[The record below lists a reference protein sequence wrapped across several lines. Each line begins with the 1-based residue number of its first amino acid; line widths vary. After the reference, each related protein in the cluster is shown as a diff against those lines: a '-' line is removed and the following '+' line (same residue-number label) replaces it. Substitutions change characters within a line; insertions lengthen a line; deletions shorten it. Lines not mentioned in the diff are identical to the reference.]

1 MKISKVIGCTAFSLN
16 VDGKEE
22 VDMTNLERYVII
34 EKISRWLKK
43 NPDLFN
49 LYLQAITEYLG
60 DYEVIEDEPCE
71 CCGDTIYGYTLEIE
85 D

>member
-1 MKISKVIGCTAFSLN
+1 MKISKVTGCTAFSLN

-22 VDMTNLERYVII
+22 VDMTNPERYAII
-34 EKISRWLKK
+34 DNIAKWLKN
-43 NPDLFN
+43 NPDFFN

-60 DYEVIEDEPCE
+60 DYEVIDDEPCE
-71 CCGDTIYGYTLEIE
+71 CCGDTIDAYILEIE